1 MVRFW
6 ESGSGT
12 QQVACT
18 KWIKVRFCCILLL
31 SVSTPR
37 ADQRKFC
44 LERSYCTVEVIPGTP
59 NGTPWG
65 WVPNRLSLLFF
76 IYTFVATQPRFL
88 QGISQIAMSVLEPKS
103 FEKPVSTVF
112 FGRCLKRLLFRFQM
126 NSLQRDLKDI

>member
-88 QGISQIAMSVLEPKS
+88 QGISQNAIFGQVSQATPVQISDEFIA
-103 FEKPVSTVF
+103 
-112 FGRCLKRLLFRFQM
+112 KR
-126 NSLQRDLKDI
+126 SQRHLMDIPL